1 MGLPP
6 RVFFTLHEAAVRWEC
21 SLSDIAGWASAGRFN
36 IVTGIG
42 PVGCEDRPLA
52 GLVAVPVSD
61 ILPMFRQSGGG
72 PASRRVRRIRALD
85 KVEWSFMTEP
95 AKGIKITLADLV
107 IMADEARRFEEEC
120 NLLRRPAAHIRSTTK
135 YDWDGMYLA
144 LILRVHDQGVP
155 LTQAEWVGEV
165 QEWFV
170 ARSKTGE
177 VPDESTIRRRLNPIW
192 KALRDPCG

>member
-6 RVFFTLHEAAVRWEC
+6 RVFYTLHEAAVRWEC
-21 SLSDIAGWASAGRFN
+21 TLSDIAGWASVGRFN

-42 PVGCEDRPLA
+42 PVSCGDRNLA

-61 ILPMFRQSGGG
+61 ILPMFRKSEAG
-72 PASRRVRRIRALD
+72 PASRRVRRIRAID
-85 KVEWSFMTEP
+85 AAEWVSVTEP

-107 IMADEARRFEEEC
+107 IMADDACRFEEEC
-120 NLLRRPAAHIRSTTK
+120 NLLRRPAAHIGSTAK

-144 LILRVHDQGVP
+144 LILRIHDQGVP
-155 LTQAEWVGEV
+155 STQAAWVGEV

-177 VPDESTIRRRLNPIW
+177 VPDERTIRRRLNPIW